1 MAGWYL
7 ENTLG
12 KSRVTGSHIL
22 ELGAGV
28 GFTSLVAHALGAEEV
43 AITDGNTEVLEL
55 ADQNIAINI
64 PEDQRSRIYTAQLR
78 WNTEDEAT
86 FRPASATKPAWDY
99 IIAADVTY
107 LKKNRDDLL
116 TSIAH
121 LSAPTTITLVSF
133 EPRNVG
139 EVEDVLSLAEK
150 KGFVWKEESLPIDSV
165 KDQCGLTCARLFAL
179 QLSNDKVSPPLP

>member
-1 MAGWYL
+1 M

-28 GFTSLVAHALGAEEV
+28 GFTSLIAHALGAEEI
-43 AITDGNTEVLEL
+43 AITDGNTDVLEL
-55 ADQNIAINI
+55 AKQNIAINI

-78 WNTEDEAT
+78 WNTDDETT
-86 FRPASATKPAWDY
+86 FRPTSNTKAAWDY

-116 TSIAH
+116 SSIAH
-121 LSAPTTITLVSF
+121 LSTPKTITLMSF

-139 EVEDVLSLAEK
+139 EVEDVLNLAEK
-150 KGFVWKEESLPIDSV
+150 KGFVWKEERLPIDV
-165 KDQCGLTCARLFAL
+165 AKDQCGLTCARLFAL
-179 QLSNDKVSPPLP
+179 QLSNSNIPPSP